1 MKPKP
6 LKVILEK
13 RSEMNKNIVAALG
26 GVVLEAYNNTLYG
39 YFAVIL
45 APLFFHEEIGISPIT
60 GSFLAFAAG
69 YLGRPCGGILFGY
82 LGDRFGRKT
91 SLTISSLLTS
101 IPIFIIGILPDYST
115 VGLLA
120 PILLVTCRLLQGIA
134 VGGDYTGAL
143 IYVAEQRGIKKK
155 SFITCILTSIGFFG
169 ASIGVIISLF
179 FSTSFIFSGS
189 WRYSFISAALIGLY
203 IAYLR
208 SQMDESQSYTELK
221 EENNLE
227 KNPMMASFKK
237 DKKKLFACCI
247 LGGAN
252 FVPVYLATIYLNLDW
267 REHLSFTTEGILIN
281 NLSMFLLGGVLIL
294 LSAPIIARFSEIKI
308 MKACMIWFLVPALPI
323 YIWAYEN
330 LSITTLIVLQTYL
343 ILGNAFQVAA
353 LSCVLPKLFPP
364 NRRYSGVGFSYAL
377 GTALLGGT
385 TPLIASWTVK
395 ITHLLWAPAFF
406 LITLAI
412 LYGIA
417 IYIIEQPTK
426 TLVTEDS

>member
-1 MKPKP
+1 MNSKSLGKTF
-6 LKVILEK
+6 EK
-13 RSEMNKNIVAALG
+13 KTKMNKNIVAALG

-45 APLFFHEEIGISPIT
+45 APLFFHEEMGISPIT

-69 YLGRPCGGILFGY
+69 YLGRPFGGILFGY

-101 IPIFIIGILPDYST
+101 IPIFIIGILPDYSS
-115 VGLLA
+115 VGFLA
-120 PILLVTCRLLQGIA
+120 PVLLVICRLLQGIA

-143 IYVAEQRGIKKK
+143 IYVAEQRGIKNK
-155 SFITCILTSIGFFG
+155 SLITCILTSIGFFG

-179 FSTSFIFSGS
+179 FSTSMIFSGS

-203 IAYLR
+203 ISYLR
-208 SQMDESQSYTELK
+208 SRMDESQSYTELK

-227 KNPMMASFKK
+227 QNPMLASFKK

-252 FVPVYLATIYLNLDW
+252 FVPVYLATIYINLDW
-267 REHLSFTTEGILIN
+267 RGLLCFSTEGILLN
-281 NLSMFLLGGVLIL
+281 NLLMFLLGGFLIL
-294 LSAPIIARFSEIKI
+294 LASPIIVRFGEIKI
-308 MKACMIWFLVPALPI
+308 MKLCMIWFLVPAFPI
-323 YIWAYEN
+323 YIWAYQN
-330 LSITTLIVLQTYL
+330 LSIASLTAIQIYL

-364 NRRYSGVGFSYAL
+364 SRRYSGVGFSYAL

-395 ITHLLWAPAFF
+395 VTSFLWAPAFF
-406 LITLAI
+406 LFTLAL

-417 IYIIEQPTK
+417 IKIIERPSQEINT
-426 TLVTEDS
+426 

>member
-1 MKPKP
+1 MNSNSQKET
-6 LKVILEK
+6 LEK
-13 RSEMNKNIVAALG
+13 RPKLNRNIVAALG

-45 APLFFHEEIGISPIT
+45 APLFFHEEMGISPIT

-69 YLGRPCGGILFGY
+69 YLGRPFGGILFGY

-101 IPIFIIGILPDYST
+101 IPIFTIGILPDYSSA
-115 VGLLA
+115 GLLA
-120 PILLVTCRLLQGIA
+120 PILLVICRLLQGIA
-134 VGGDYTGAL
+134 IGGDYTGAL

-155 SFITCILTSIGFFG
+155 SLITCILTSIGFFG
-169 ASIGVIISLF
+169 ASFGVIVSLF
-179 FSTSFIFSGS
+179 FSTSIIFSGS

-208 SQMDESQSYTELK
+208 SQMDESQSYTQLK
-221 EENNLE
+221 KENNLE
-227 KNPMMASFKK
+227 QNPMLASFKK

-252 FVPVYLATIYLNLDW
+252 FVPVYLATIYINLDW
-267 REHLSFTTEGILIN
+267 RELLSFSTEGILVN
-281 NLSMFLLGGVLIL
+281 NLSMFLLGGLLIL
-294 LSAPIIARFSEIKI
+294 LASPIIARFGEIKI
-308 MKACMIWFLVPALPI
+308 MKICMLWFLIPALPI
-323 YIWAYEN
+323 YIWAYQN
-330 LSITTLIVLQTYL
+330 LSVASLTVIQIYL
-343 ILGNAFQVAA
+343 IFGNAFQVAA

-395 ITHLLWAPAFF
+395 ISSLLWAPAFF
-406 LITLAI
+406 LFALAV
-412 LYGIA
+412 LYGVA
-417 IYIIEQPTK
+417 IKIIEKPAK
-426 TLVTEDS
+426 EIIG